1 MSADYSSVLVR
12 AVGEILGTRSVGTAL
27 AAQAVPPMGNRPA
40 WTPAVP
46 VVGKSGDE
54 NWVVHGNAFHSAFIR
69 PLKAGMRSRACR
81 MRLSVRTRLLRGG
94 IAARRPGRLRQ
105 VAVVQFVS
113 AIGAC

>member
-1 MSADYSSVLVR
+1 
-12 AVGEILGTRSVGTAL
+12 
-27 AAQAVPPMGNRPA
+27 
-40 WTPAVP
+40 VP

-54 NWVVHGNAFHSAFIR
+54 NWVVHGNAFHPAFIR

-94 IAARRPGRLRQ
+94 TAARPPGRLRQ
-105 VAVVQFVS
+105 VVAVLFVS